1 MFNKILLG
9 VVCLFW
15 TCTAFTQSQYYYT
28 DTGILSLTSTT
39 HNFIITANE
48 SSTLQRVRVDD
59 VKKYQSWPHTTYSV
73 LETTKAMTPS
83 EVAAS
88 LGFDTDE
95 VQIST
100 GFALEDGFVLYPT
113 REIVVKLGD
122 KNDAP
127 AMRQILAR
135 FGVKDIV
142 KKYGTYRVEMN
153 QLDQVF
159 KAANALAESGLTE
172 FAQPDFYAP
181 IQRYQINDPLF
192 SQQFQM
198 NNTGQTLDGVTGQN
212 DADCNALEAWGIS
225 IGSSGITVAVIDD
238 GLESHEDLNDSGG
251 QSRYTAGFSPADNG
265 NGNAVSGSAH
275 GVSCAGSIAASHNSI
290 GVRGVAPLVNLISV
304 NIFIGGESTQDIA
317 DGFTWAKNQGA
328 DVMSNSWGYT
338 SCTAS
343 FANINNA
350 MSDANS
356 NGRGGLGSVVVF
368 ASGNGYKSCVDYPAN
383 QSSVIAVGAFAN
395 TGVRSAYSNYGP
407 ALDIVAPSNNVG
419 GPGAGVRTTD
429 RMGGNGYNS
438 TNYTSTFGGTS
449 SACPVV
455 SGVAALVLGY
465 NATLTSAEVKNILY
479 TTAGTIGSVNEYG
492 AGKVNA
498 LGALQAAGGGGGPTC
513 TDGVQNGQETGVD
526 CGGPTCPT
534 CPPPTGCTDTE
545 VTLSITLDN
554 YPEETT
560 WTLTNDGGQTV
571 ASGGT
576 YGSQPDGST
585 VTEVLCLADDCYT
598 FTINDAYGDGIC
610 CSYGNGSY
618 SLTQGSTSLA
628 SGGSFT
634 NSEATDFCIA
644 GTGADTAPPTNPT
657 NLSVSNEQDT
667 QVTLSWNASSDNVG
681 VTAYEVFLD
690 GSSIGT
696 LTGTSANVTGLT
708 ACTGYNFGVR
718 ALDAAGNASGQ
729 ATASGTTNGCTTADT
744 TPPTDPTNL
753 AVSNEQDAQISLSW
767 NASSDN
773 VGVTA
778 YEIFLDGSSI
788 GTVTGTSA
796 NVTGLTACTRYN
808 FGVRALDAAGNASK
822 QAAVSG
828 TTTGCTTADTTPPT
842 DPTNLSVSNEQD
854 AQISLSW
861 NASSDNVG
869 VTAYEI
875 FLDGSP
881 IGSVTG
887 TNADVTGLTPCTRYN
902 FGVRALDAAG
912 NASNQATSSG
922 TTTGCSSGTGFTE
935 AYFFETGLQGWADGG
950 SDCARLNTS
959 RSYEGNYSVRI
970 RDNSGTASSMTS
982 PTYDLAGLASVDINF
997 YFYPNSM
1004 ENGEDFW
1011 VRYNDGSSWQTVAVY
1026 TGGTSFQNG
1035 SYYTAAVTLNAGSF
1049 NFTDGAQFRFQC
1061 DASGN
1066 NDQIYIDQVTV
1077 TGNVPAGANATGDAI
1092 VTIEKIPTI
1101 RRFDIQEEDD
1111 YEVKIAPNPASD
1123 IINIIAGEEIQEVS
1137 IFSVDGKLLMR
1148 RVFEGSDRV
1157 TLKVSDLP
1165 TGMYLVSVLT
1175 DEERNTERM
1184 VIRR

>member
-73 LETTKAMTPS
+73 LETTKAMAPS

-585 VTEVLCLADDCYT
+585 ITEVLCLADDCYT

-778 YEIFLDGSSI
+778 YEIFLDGS
-788 GTVTGTSA
+788 
-796 NVTGLTACTRYN
+796 
-808 FGVRALDAAGNASK
+808 
-822 QAAVSG
+822 
-828 TTTGCTTADTTPPT
+828 
-842 DPTNLSVSNEQD
+842 
-854 AQISLSW
+854 
-861 NASSDNVG
+861 
-869 VTAYEI
+869 
-875 FLDGSP
+875 P

-1035 SYYTAAVTLNAGSF
+1035 SYYTATVTLNAGSF

>member
-729 ATASGTTNGCTTADT
+729 AS
-744 TPPTDPTNL
+744 
-753 AVSNEQDAQISLSW
+753 
-767 NASSDN
+767 
-773 VGVTA
+773 
-778 YEIFLDGSSI
+778 
-788 GTVTGTSA
+788 
-796 NVTGLTACTRYN
+796 
-808 FGVRALDAAGNASK
+808 
-822 QAAVSG
+822 VSG

-1035 SYYTAAVTLNAGSF
+1035 SYYTATVTLNAGSF

>member
-251 QSRYTAGFSPADNG
+251 QSRYTAGFSPADNA

-657 NLSVSNEQDT
+657 N
-667 QVTLSWNASSDNVG
+667 
-681 VTAYEVFLD
+681 
-690 GSSIGT
+690 I
-696 LTGTSANVTGLT
+696 
-708 ACTGYNFGVR
+708 
-718 ALDAAGNASGQ
+718 
-729 ATASGTTNGCTTADT
+729 
-744 TPPTDPTNL
+744 

-1035 SYYTAAVTLNAGSF
+1035 SYYTATVTLNAGSF